1 MKFFAAIIAV
11 ASAVTIRDTDMAAQ
25 ITAFAEKLNIEIP
38 EEVSQLQD
46 NAAISEALVATAT
59 EAGKSEDEIA
69 AALGMWINF
78 APSSWVI

>member
-25 ITAFAEKLNIEIP
+25 ITAFGEKLNIEIP
-38 EEVSQLQD
+38 DEVSQLQD

-69 AALGMWINF
+69 SALGM
-78 APSSWVI
+78 

>member
-11 ASAVTIRDTDMAAQ
+11 ASAVTIRDTDMASQ

-69 AALGMWINF
+69 SALGM
-78 APSSWVI
+78 

>member
-69 AALGMWINF
+69 SALGMWINF
-78 APSSWVI
+78 APPRWDI

>member
-11 ASAVTIRDTDMAAQ
+11 ASAVVVREVDMAAQ
-25 ITAFAEKLNIEIP
+25 IQAFGEKLNIEIP

-59 EAGKSEDEIA
+59 EAGKTEDEIA
-69 AALGMWINF
+69 SALGM
-78 APSSWVI
+78 

>member
-25 ITAFAEKLNIEIP
+25 ITAFGEKLNIEIP

-69 AALGMWINF
+69 SALGMWINF
-78 APSSWVI
+78 APTLWVI

>member
-25 ITAFAEKLNIEIP
+25 ITAFGEKLNIEIP

-69 AALGMWINF
+69 SALGM
-78 APSSWVI
+78 

>member
-1 MKFFAAIIAV
+1 MKFFAVLIAL
-11 ASAVTIRDTDMAAQ
+11 AQAVVIRENDMAAQ
-25 ITAFAEKLNIEIP
+25 IQAFGEKLSIEIP

-69 AALGMWINF
+69 AALGM
-78 APSSWVI
+78 

>member
-11 ASAVTIRDTDMAAQ
+11 TSAVTIRDTDMASQ

-69 AALGMWINF
+69 SALGM
-78 APSSWVI
+78 